1 MWHLKCSR
9 RGSGKNAKR
18 MRKGALVLLERI
30 KGKAT
35 DDQDLLTAK
44 RKGEAECAQK
54 SCDRSRGHKRKTR
67 EHADPASQT
76 RARSHKFH
84 QFCRSQSPTTRMWQ
98 RLYQLQG
105 HQKDTELCI
114 YLETRS
120 QAHLACGSLS
130 LKDIQKTQWMKLF
143 PQAPERA
150 GVLFTARSEVPS
162 SCQSHWNQL
171 R

>member
-76 RARSHKFH
+76 RARSHKDSTNYRATKKI
-84 QFCRSQSPTTRMWQ
+84 QN
-98 RLYQLQG
+98 Y
-105 HQKDTELCI
+105 ELCI

-162 SCQSHWNQL
+162 SCQSHWNQS